1 MTPWTRCLSVSSFL
15 LQVRKSTGDG
25 AGATEFYK
33 KLTKPKDD
41 WVSKLRPLVLGKSQ
55 GVLFSP
61 SLQFLTAA
69 YDRAADE
76 SANTFPRPLAAK
88 KLPRK
93 VFVQPNTRVH
103 PQSGEVELV
112 EYPTTV
118 EGVIQSFVERAL

>member
-1 MTPWTRCLSVSSFL
+1 M
-15 LQVRKSTGDG
+15 QVRKSTGDG

-41 WVSKLRPLVLGKSQ
+41 WVSKLRPLVLGKLQ
-55 GVLFSP
+55 GVPLCP
-61 SLQFLTAA
+61 SLILAA
-69 YDRAADE
+69 ACERATDE
-76 SANTFPRPLAAK
+76 SAHTFPLPLAAK